1 VEGGLLPI
9 QAAELLRG
17 ATGLQRLVLA
27 KRRCGMIHS
36 KQVRL
41 AGSVLDR
48 KRHVCAFFHSK
59 AEEYRVLLP
68 FIKEGFEQGDRAF
81 HIIDGHRR
89 QDHMQRLQDAGIDVA
104 GAEGEDRLVIRHWED
119 AYLQDGHFDQHR
131 QISLFERVLLEGKKQ
146 GYPLTRFVAGTEW
159 ALLDRPGVH
168 DLIEYES
175 RINDMFSKYEDP
187 VCCTYDVSKFSA
199 SVIMDAMRV
208 HPAVI
213 IGGTYQENPFY
224 VPPDEFL
231 RELRER
237 AGQNSTDVA

>member
-1 VEGGLLPI
+1 MWVAECLP
-9 QAAELLRG
+9 AWPAGPKRLAPAE
-17 ATGLQRLVLA
+17 
-27 KRRCGMIHS
+27 RRSTMSHS

-48 KRHVCAFFHSK
+48 SRHVCAFFHSK
-59 AEEYRVLLP
+59 EEEYRVLLP

-81 HIIDGHRR
+81 HFIDAHRR
-89 QDHMQRLQDAGIDVA
+89 PDHMRRLQEAGIDIA
-104 GAEGEDRLVIRHWED
+104 GAEAEERLIIRHWED
-119 AYLQDGHFDQHR
+119 TYLQDGYFDQHR
-131 QISLFERVLLEGKKQ
+131 QISLFETVLLEGKNQ

-168 DLIEYES
+168 DLIQYES
-175 RINDMFSKYEDP
+175 RINDMFSKYDDP

-213 IGGTYQENPFY
+213 IGGVLQENPFY
-224 VPPDEFL
+224 VPPDQFL

-237 AGQNSTDVA
+237 GPSGPAIPC

>member
-1 VEGGLLPI
+1 MSHP
-9 QAAELLRG
+9 
-17 ATGLQRLVLA
+17 
-27 KRRCGMIHS
+27 

-59 AEEYRVLLP
+59 EEEYQVLLP

-81 HIIDGHRR
+81 HVIDRHWR
-89 QDHMQRLQDAGIDVA
+89 QDHLRRLQEAGIDTA
-104 GAEGEDRLVIRHWED
+104 RAEAEERLVIRHWED

-131 QISLFERVLLEGKKQ
+131 QISLFETVLLEGKKH

-175 RINDMFSKYEDP
+175 RINNLFSKHDDP
-187 VCCTYDVSKFSA
+187 VCCTYDLSKFSA
-199 SVIMDAMRV
+199 SVVVAAMRV

-213 IGGTYQENPFY
+213 IGGVYQENPFY

-237 AGQNSTDVA
+237 AGQDGTGAG

>member
-1 VEGGLLPI
+1 LRVVER
-9 QAAELLRG
+9 LRG
-17 ATGLQRLVLA
+17 RHDPQRLALA
-27 KRRCGMIHS
+27 ERRSTMSHP

-59 AEEYRVLLP
+59 EEEYNVLLP

-89 QDHMQRLQDAGIDVA
+89 QDHMRRLQETGIDTA
-104 GAEGEDRLVIRHWED
+104 AAESEERLVVRHWED

-175 RINDMFSKYEDP
+175 RINDMFGKYDDP

-213 IGGTYQENPFY
+213 IGGNYQENPFY
-224 VPPDEFL
+224 VPPAEFL

-237 AGQNSTDVA
+237 VGETSAVVA

>member
-1 VEGGLLPI
+1 M
-9 QAAELLRG
+9 
-17 ATGLQRLVLA
+17 T
-27 KRRCGMIHS
+27 HS

-59 AEEYRVLLP
+59 EEEYRVLIP

-89 QDHMQRLQDAGIDVA
+89 QDHVRRLQEAGIDIA
-104 GAEGEDRLVIRHWED
+104 GTEGEERLVIRHWED
-119 AYLQDGHFDQHR
+119 AYLQDGYFDQHR
-131 QISLFERVLLEGKKQ
+131 QISLFER
-146 GYPLTRFVAGTEW
+146 

-168 DLIEYES
+168 DLIEYEC
-175 RINDMFSKYEDP
+175 RINNMFSKYDDP

-199 SVIMDAMRV
+199 SVIMNAMRV

-213 IGGTYQENPFY
+213 IGGIYQENPFY

-237 AGQNSTDVA
+237 AEQNGAAVA

>member
-1 VEGGLLPI
+1 MSHE
-9 QAAELLRG
+9 
-17 ATGLQRLVLA
+17 
-27 KRRCGMIHS
+27 
-36 KQVRL
+36 KQVHL

-59 AEEYRVLLP
+59 DEEYKVLMP

-81 HIIDGHRR
+81 HIIDGHRHL
-89 QDHMQRLQDAGIDVA
+89 DHMLRLRHAGIDTA
-104 GAEGEDRLVIRHWED
+104 GAEGEERLVVRHWED
-119 AYLQDGHFDQHR
+119 AYLKDGYFDQHR

-168 DLIEYES
+168 DLIEYEC
-175 RINDMFSKYEDP
+175 RINNMFSKYDDP

-213 IGGTYQENPFY
+213 IGGIYQENPFY
-224 VPPDEFL
+224 VPPEEFL

-237 AGQNSTDVA
+237 AGQGAPSVA

>member
-1 VEGGLLPI
+1 MSHP
-9 QAAELLRG
+9 R
-17 ATGLQRLVLA
+17 
-27 KRRCGMIHS
+27 
-36 KQVRL
+36 QVHL

-48 KRHVCAFFHSK
+48 SRHVCAFFHSK
-59 AEEYRVLLP
+59 DEEYRVLMP
-68 FIKEGFEQGDRAF
+68 FIREGFDEGDRAF
-81 HIIDGHRR
+81 HIIDRPRR
-89 QDHMQRLQDAGIDVA
+89 SDHMRRLREAGVDVA
-104 GAEGEDRLVIRHWED
+104 AAEGEERLVVRHWED
-119 AYLQDGHFDQHR
+119 AYLQDGYFDQHR
-131 QISLFERVLLEGKKQ
+131 QISLFERALLEGKEQ

-175 RINDMFSKYEDP
+175 RINRMFSKYDDP

-213 IGGTYQENPFY
+213 IGGVYQENPFY

-237 AGQNSTDVA
+237 EVPNSAVVA

>member
-1 VEGGLLPI
+1 MSHP
-9 QAAELLRG
+9 
-17 ATGLQRLVLA
+17 
-27 KRRCGMIHS
+27 

-48 KRHVCAFFHSK
+48 SRHVCAFFRSK
-59 AEEYRVLLP
+59 DEEYRVLLP
-68 FIKEGFEQGDRAF
+68 FITEGFEQGDRAF
-81 HIIDGHRR
+81 HILDAHRR
-89 QDHMQRLQDAGIDVA
+89 RDHLRRLQEAGVDTA
-104 GAEGEDRLVIRHWED
+104 AAEAEGRLVLRHWEET
-119 AYLQDGHFDQHR
+119 YLQDGHFDQHR
-131 QISLFERVLLEGKKQ
+131 QISLFERVLLEGKHQ
-146 GYPLTRFVAGTEW
+146 GYPITRFVAGTEW

-175 RINDMFSKYEDP
+175 RINNMFSKYDDP

-208 HPAVI
+208 HRAVI
-213 IGGTYQENPFY
+213 IGGVLQENPFF

-237 AGQNSTDVA
+237 AGQSGAGVG

>member
-1 VEGGLLPI
+1 MPVGRGGESPCDLRAPEGRRGGGQISHLRFTDGGQVLLDLPG
-9 QAAELLRG
+9 EG
-17 ATGLQRLVLA
+17 EERLV
-27 KRRCGMIHS
+27 
-36 KQVRL
+36 V
-41 AGSVLDR
+41 
-48 KRHVCAFFHSK
+48 
-59 AEEYRVLLP
+59 
-68 FIKEGFEQGDRAF
+68 
-81 HIIDGHRR
+81 
-89 QDHMQRLQDAGIDVA
+89 
-104 GAEGEDRLVIRHWED
+104 RHWED

-175 RINDMFSKYEDP
+175 RINDTFGKYEDP

-213 IGGTYQENPFY
+213 IGGIYQENPFY

-237 AGQNSTDVA
+237 AGQNSTGVG

>member
-1 VEGGLLPI
+1 MSSP
-9 QAAELLRG
+9 
-17 ATGLQRLVLA
+17 
-27 KRRCGMIHS
+27 

-48 KRHVCAFFHSK
+48 SRHVCAFFRSK
-59 AEEYRVLLP
+59 EEEYRVLLP
-68 FIKEGFEQGDRAF
+68 YIKEGFEQGDRAF
-81 HIIDGHRR
+81 HILDAPRR
-89 QDHMQRLQDAGIDVA
+89 QDHVRRLRGAGMDVA
-104 GAEGEDRLVIRHWED
+104 GTEAEGRLVIRHWED
-119 AYLQDGHFDQHR
+119 TYLQDGHFDQHR
-131 QISLFERVLLEGKKQ
+131 QIALFERVLLQGKKQ

-175 RINDMFSKYEDP
+175 RINNMFSKYDDP

-199 SVIMDAMRV
+199 SVIMDAIRV
-208 HPAVI
+208 HRAVI
-213 IGGTYQENPFY
+213 IGGILQENPFF

-237 AGQNSTDVA
+237 ERQYGTVGD

>member
-1 VEGGLLPI
+1 MSHPKE
-9 QAAELLRG
+9 
-17 ATGLQRLVLA
+17 
-27 KRRCGMIHS
+27 
-36 KQVRL
+36 VRL

-59 AEEYRVLLP
+59 DEEYQVLLP
-68 FIKEGFEQGDRAF
+68 FIKDGFEQGDRAF
-81 HIIDGHRR
+81 HIIDHHRY
-89 QDHMQRLQDAGIDVA
+89 QEHVHRLHDAGIDT
-104 GAEGEDRLVIRHWED
+104 AEAEREEQLVILHWED
-119 AYLQDGHFDQHR
+119 AYLRDGYFDQHR
-131 QISLFERVLLEGKKQ
+131 QIALFERVLLEGKKH

-175 RINDMFSKYEDP
+175 RINNMFSKYDDP
-187 VCCTYDVSKFSA
+187 VCCTYDLSKFSA

-213 IGGTYQENPFY
+213 IGGVYQENPFY

-231 RELRER
+231 RELHKR
-237 AGQNSTDVA
+237 AGQNAMA

>member
-1 VEGGLLPI
+1 MSS
-9 QAAELLRG
+9 
-17 ATGLQRLVLA
+17 T
-27 KRRCGMIHS
+27 

-41 AGSVLDR
+41 AGSILHR
-48 KRHVCAFFHSK
+48 SRHVCAFFHDK
-59 AEEYRVLLP
+59 EEEYRVLLP

-81 HIIDGHRR
+81 HIIDAHRR
-89 QDHMQRLQDAGIDVA
+89 HDHMRRLQEAGIDIV
-104 GAEGEDRLVIRHWED
+104 GAEAEERLVIRHWED
-119 AYLQDGHFDQHR
+119 TYLQDGRFDQHR

-175 RINDMFSKYEDP
+175 RINDMFSKYDDP

-213 IGGTYQENPFY
+213 IGGILQVNPFF

-231 RELRER
+231 HELRER
-237 AGQNSTDVA
+237 RGQNSATVG